1 MTKRID
7 KQSGVTLVELM
18 ISLLLGLLIA
28 IGLATLFSQ
37 NKRSFYQNEDLAR
50 MVEDGRYAL
59 EELARDVAMAGFY
72 AELSAP
78 GSWLVDVN
86 LNGAPGCRAAGAVTT
101 TPGNPGLQVSAGPP
115 AITWTYALFARSLP
129 PDRFTPEQAALAVA
143 DNATA
148 ATAIAE
154 FPCLAG
160 VADLQ
165 AGSDVFFSKRVA
177 GAPVAGALTG
187 NRVYVAR
194 RSASGVLALGST
206 ITASIPKPLG
216 DPLENDWEYQPK
228 VYYVRNITQDVT
240 GDGTAEII
248 PTLCRMVLNAGPA
261 FGEDCIAQGIERFQI
276 EWGVDTDGDGNA
288 NAYVS
293 ALDATL
299 INAAIAD
306 PNEVVS
312 ARIYVL
318 ARSVRSD
325 PTYDNA
331 KTYTFANMPA
341 YTPNDS
347 FYRRV
352 LSTTVNVRNV
362 EGLNQLVQ

>member
-1 MTKRID
+1 MTMRIKR
-7 KQSGVTLVELM
+7 QSGVTLVELM

-59 EELARDVAMAGFY
+59 QELARDVAMAGFY

-78 GSWLVDVN
+78 SWQVDVN
-86 LNGAPGCRAAGAVTT
+86 LNGAPGCRAASAVTT
-101 TPGNPGLQVSAGPP
+101 VPGNPGLQVSNLPFP
-115 AITWTYALFARSLP
+115 VTWTYALFPRGLDA
-129 PDRFTPEQAALAVA
+129 FVAEQGAVAVA

-148 ATAIAE
+148 ATAAAE

-160 VADLQ
+160 LADLQ
-165 AGSDVFFSKRVA
+165 PGSDVFFSKRVA
-177 GAPVAGALTG
+177 GAPAAGALTG

-194 RSASGVLALGST
+194 RGSAVGVLALGST
-206 ITASIPKPLG
+206 ITASIPKVVG
-216 DPLENDWEYQPK
+216 DPLENDWEFQPK

-240 GDGTAEII
+240 GDGTAETI

-276 EWGVDTDGDGNA
+276 EWGVDTDGDGDA

-293 ALDATL
+293 ALDANL
-299 INAAIAD
+299 NNPAIAD
-306 PNEVVS
+306 PNQVVS

-347 FYRRV
+347 FYRRL

-362 EGLNQLVQ
+362 EGLNQLAF

>member
-1 MTKRID
+1 MTTQMKR
-7 KQSGVTLVELM
+7 QAGVTLVELM

-28 IGLATLFSQ
+28 LGLATLFSQ

-59 EELARDVAMAGFY
+59 EELARDIAMSGFY

-78 GSWLVDVN
+78 SWQVDVN
-86 LNGAPGCRAAGAVTT
+86 LNGAAGCRAASAATT
-101 TPGNPGLQVSAGPP
+101 NPANPGLQVSNLPFP
-115 AITWTYALFARSLP
+115 INWTYALFPRGL
-129 PDRFTPEQAALAVA
+129 DRFTAEQGAVAVA
-143 DNATA
+143 DNASA
-148 ATAIAE
+148 ATAAAE

-160 VADLQ
+160 LADVQ
-165 AGSDVFFSKRVA
+165 PGSDVFFSKRVA
-177 GAPVAGALTG
+177 GAPATALTA

-194 RSASGVLALGST
+194 RGSAVGVLALGST
-206 ITASIPKPLG
+206 ITASIPKAVG
-216 DPLENDWEYQPK
+216 DPLENDWEFQPK

-240 GDGTAEII
+240 GDGVAETI
-248 PTLCRMVLNAGPA
+248 PTLCRMVLNPGPA

-276 EWGVDTDGDGNA
+276 EWGVDTDGDGDA

-293 ALDATL
+293 TLDAGL
-299 INAAIAD
+299 NNAAIAD

-312 ARIYVL
+312 ARIHVL
-318 ARSVRSD
+318 ARSLRPDS
-325 PTYDNA
+325 TYANA

-341 YTPNDS
+341 YTPNDT

-352 LSTTVNVRNV
+352 LSTTVMVRNV
-362 EGLNQLVQ
+362 QGLNQLAF